1 MKTFPMFLQMAGRR
15 VVIMGGGEQAAQKAR
30 LILKTE
36 ATVEIWAPAVDAELS
51 ALAASGRVALHSGT
65 ITPES
70 FSGTALAFIAT
81 GCPGA
86 DMALHAL
93 AKEGGATVNVVDQ
106 PQLCDAITPSIV
118 DRDPVVVAIGTE
130 GTAPVLAR
138 QIKTKLEE
146 MLEPGLGDLAF
157 LAGRLRTKASAR
169 LGPRARRDLWR
180 WVFND
185 SPRWMFTSGAE
196 REAAKLIKSAIETGE
211 FGAAKGGSVSLVG
224 AGPGAKDLI
233 TLRGVQRLQEADVIY
248 YDRLLDTEILELARR
263 DAERIYVGK
272 APGCHSWPQEKITQT
287 LVMSAKRGQRVVRLK
302 CGDPGVFGRST
313 EEIDALK
320 ANGIDFEIVPGVTAA
335 CAAAASSGASLTD
348 RGKIDT
354 LVLTTGHRQD
364 GYTVPEPVRDIKPGT
379 CVALYMAVGAAPQI
393 VKHLE
398 TAHPGVHFDTQIVAK
413 AQRKD
418 QKILSCS
425 LGDLET
431 TLVANKVAGEAMV
444 FIRWPREAHQVDIVS
459 SAPSMLGRPGMHDNL
474 TSRLRGQKPVYFD
487 NAEASIGRRQK
498 RA

>member
-1 MKTFPMFLQMAGRR
+1 MKTFPMFLQMEGRR
-15 VVIMGGGEQAAQKAR
+15 VVIIGGGEQAAQKTR

-36 ATVEIWAPAVDAELS
+36 AMVEIWAPALDPELSGFVDA
-51 ALAASGRVALHSGT
+51 GRITHQTGP
-65 ITPES
+65 ITPDT
-70 FSGTALAFIAT
+70 FLDTALVFIAS
-81 GCPGA
+81 GCPGI

-93 AKEGGATVNVVDQ
+93 AKAGRATVNVVDQ

-146 MLEPGLGDLAF
+146 TLEPRLGDLAA
-157 LAGRLRTKASAR
+157 LAGRMRGAAAAR

-185 SPRWMFTSGAE
+185 TPRQLFTSGAE
-196 REAAKLIKSAIETGE
+196 RNASKMIKAAIETGE
-211 FGAAKGGSVSLVG
+211 FGASKGGSVSLVG

-233 TLRGVQRLQEADVIY
+233 TLRGVQRLQEADIIY
-248 YDRLLDTEILELARR
+248 YDRLLDPEILELARR

-287 LVMSAKRGQRVVRLK
+287 LVAAAKRGQRVVRLK

-313 EEIDALK
+313 EEIAALK
-320 ANGIDFEIVPGVTAA
+320 ASDIPFEIVPGVTAA
-335 CAAAASSGASLTD
+335 CAAAASIGQSLTE
-348 RGKIDT
+348 RGNIDT

-364 GYTVPEPVRDIKPGT
+364 GFTVPDPIKDIKPGT

-393 VKHLE
+393 VAHLE
-398 TAHPGVHFDTQIVAK
+398 TCHPDASFDVQVVAK
-413 AQRKD
+413 AQRKG
-418 QKILSCS
+418 QVVLRCP
-425 LGDLET
+425 LRDLAH
-431 TLVANKVAGEAMV
+431 TLEGHDIVGEAMIFV
-444 FIRWPREAHQVDIVS
+444 RWPFGLQTSDDASTRALATVGIGE
-459 SAPSMLGRPGMHDNL
+459 RPQL
-474 TSRLRGQKPVYFD
+474 FAL
-487 NAEASIGRRQK
+487 
-498 RA
+498 

>member
-15 VVIMGGGEQAAQKAR
+15 VVIMGGGEQASQKAR

-36 ATVEIWAPAVDAELS
+36 ATVEMWALTLDAELS
-51 ALAASGRVALHSGT
+51 ALAASGRVTFKAGP
-65 ITPES
+65 ITPSS

-106 PQLCDAITPSIV
+106 PELCDAITPSIV

-138 QIKTKLEE
+138 QIKTKMEE
-146 MLEPGLGDLAF
+146 ILEPRLGDLAA
-157 LAGRLRTKASAR
+157 LAGRMRTEASAR

-185 SPRWMFTSGAE
+185 SPRRMFTGGAE
-196 REAAKLIKSAIETGE
+196 REAAKLIKTAIETGE
-211 FGAAKGGSVSLVG
+211 FGASKGGSVSLVG

-248 YDRLLDTEILELARR
+248 YDRLLDPEILELARR

-287 LVMSAKRGQRVVRLK
+287 LVAAAKRGQRVVRLK

-313 EEIDALK
+313 EEVEALR
-320 ANGIDFEIVPGVTAA
+320 ANDIDFEIVPGVTAA
-335 CAAAASSGASLTD
+335 CAAAASIGKSLTD
-348 RGKIDT
+348 RGNIDT
-354 LVLTTGHRQD
+354 LVLTTGHRHD
-364 GYTVPEPVRDIKPGT
+364 GYTVPDPIKDIRPGT
-379 CVALYMAVGAAPQI
+379 CVSLYMAVGAAPQI
-393 VKHLE
+393 VDDLE
-398 TAHPGVHFDTQIVAK
+398 LRHPGVSFDIQIVAK
-413 AQRKD
+413 AQRRG
-418 QKILSCS
+418 QIVLSCPLS
-425 LGDLET
+425 DLAK
-431 TLVANKVAGEAMV
+431 TLNANEITGEAMLFV
-444 FIRWPREAHQVDIVS
+444 RWTREAHQADIARLS
-459 SAPSMLGRPGMHDNL
+459 PSKVGDCVL
-474 TSRLRGQKPVYFD
+474 
-487 NAEASIGRRQK
+487 
-498 RA
+498 

>member
-15 VVIMGGGEQAAQKAR
+15 VVIVGGGEQAAQKAR

-36 ATVEIWAPAVDAELS
+36 ATVEIWAATFDAELS
-51 ALAASGRVALHSGT
+51 DLAASGRVTLHDGP
-65 ITPES
+65 ITPHS
-70 FSGTALAFIAT
+70 FSDTALAFIAT

-86 DMALHAL
+86 DMALHVL
-93 AKEGGATVNVVDQ
+93 AKEAGAVVNVVDQ

-138 QIKTKLEE
+138 QIKTKVEE
-146 MLEPGLGDLAF
+146 MLEPRLGDLAA
-157 LAGRLRTKASAR
+157 LAGRLRGKASAR
-169 LGPRARRDLWR
+169 LDPRARRDLWR

-185 SPRWMFTSGAE
+185 SPRWMFAAGAE
-196 REAAKLIKSAIETGE
+196 RAAAKRIKSAIETGD
-211 FGAAKGGSVSLVG
+211 FGTAAGGSVSLVG

-248 YDRLLDTEILELARR
+248 YDRLLDPEILELARR

-287 LVMSAKRGQRVVRLK
+287 LVMAAKRGQRVVRLK

-313 EEIDALK
+313 EEVDALK
-320 ANGIDFEIVPGVTAA
+320 ASGIAFEVIPGVTAA
-335 CAAAASSGASLTD
+335 CAAAASIGESLTD

-354 LVLTTGHRQD
+354 VVLTTGHRQA
-364 GYTVPEPVRDIKPGT
+364 GYAVPEPIKDIRPGT

-393 VKHLE
+393 VDHLK
-398 TAHPGVHFDTQIVAK
+398 TAHPGVQFDLQIAAK

-418 QKILSCS
+418 QKILRCS
-425 LGDLET
+425 LQNLEA
-431 TLVANKVAGEAMV
+431 TLNVNKIAGEAML
-444 FIRWPREAHQVDIVS
+444 FIRWPREAQQAHMPLAQSAVRRVVS
-459 SAPSMLGRPGMHDNL
+459 MVQD
-474 TSRLRGQKPVYFD
+474 
-487 NAEASIGRRQK
+487 
-498 RA
+498 

>member
-36 ATVEIWAPAVDAELS
+36 AAVEIWAPVLDAELC
-51 ALAASGRVALHSGT
+51 ALAASGRVAAQTGP
-65 ITPES
+65 ITPTV

-138 QIKTKLEE
+138 QIKTKMEE
-146 MLEPGLGDLAF
+146 LLEPRLGDLAA
-157 LAGRLRTKASAR
+157 LAGRMRNKASAR
-169 LGPRARRDLWR
+169 LGPRGRRDLWR

-185 SPRWMFTSGAE
+185 SPRRMFISGAE

-211 FGAAKGGSVSLVG
+211 FGSSKGGSVSLVG

-233 TLRGVQRLQEADVIY
+233 TLRGVQRMQEADVIY
-248 YDRLLDTEILELARR
+248 YDRLLDPEILELARR

-272 APGCHSWPQEKITQT
+272 APGFHSWPQEKITQT
-287 LVMSAKRGQRVVRLK
+287 LVAAAKRGQRVVRLK

-313 EEIDALK
+313 EETDALK
-320 ANGIDFEIVPGVTAA
+320 ESGIDFEIVPGVTAA
-335 CAAAASSGASLTD
+335 CAAAASIGEGLTD
-348 RGKIDT
+348 RGNIDT
-354 LVLTTGHRQD
+354 LVLTTGHRHD
-364 GYTVPEPVRDIKPGT
+364 GYMVPDPIKEIRPGT

-393 VKHLE
+393 IQHLE
-398 TAHPGVHFDTQIVAK
+398 TRHPGVPFDVKIVAK
-413 AQRKD
+413 AQRKG
-418 QKILSCS
+418 QIVLSCPLS
-425 LGDLET
+425 ELARVLS
-431 TLVANKVAGEAMV
+431 ANKIAGEAML
-444 FIRWPREAHQVDIVS
+444 FIRWSRETQQAHIVGS
-459 SAPSMLGRPGMHDNL
+459 SSPKLGY
-474 TSRLRGQKPVYFD
+474 RLL
-487 NAEASIGRRQK
+487 
-498 RA
+498 